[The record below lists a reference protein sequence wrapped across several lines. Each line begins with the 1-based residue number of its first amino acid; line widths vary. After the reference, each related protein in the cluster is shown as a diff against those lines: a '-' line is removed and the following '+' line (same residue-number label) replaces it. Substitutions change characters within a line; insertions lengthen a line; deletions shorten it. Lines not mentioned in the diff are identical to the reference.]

1 MQNATPADLTGT
13 VREVQAE
20 FRDRYKATDVRVSTD
35 DDTVDV
41 RLEFRGFTDL
51 EAALER
57 ISDVARELD
66 HNHDADVTAGVNS
79 GGFDYPHPHDE
90 EEPDTRPAGW
100 VTATFPG
107 ETREG

>member
-20 FRDRYKATDVRVSTD
+20 FRDRYKATEARVSTD
-35 DDTVDV
+35 SVDDAVDV

-51 EAALER
+51 EAALDR
-57 ISDVARELD
+57 ISDVAQELD
-66 HNHDADVTAGVNS
+66 HNHDAEVTAGVNS
-79 GGFDYPHPHDE
+79 GGFQHPDE
-90 EEPDTRPAGW
+90 DDPDTRPAGW
-100 VTATFPG
+100 VTATF